1 MAVSAA
7 STSVRLSLGP
17 IQYHW
22 TREKMLDFYRTVE
35 TTAVDIVYLGETV
48 CSKRR
53 SFRYQDWIEVAER
66 LQFAGKEVVLST
78 LALLEAN
85 SELGYVRKL
94 CNNGK
99 FTIEANDMSA
109 VQMLAGKTRFIG
121 GASLNIYNP
130 GALSKLVGLGMTRW
144 VLPIEL
150 SKSSLAGFPIETLA
164 GIENEVLG
172 WGRLPLAYSA
182 RCYTARAHKVPKDAC
197 EYCCIDYPD
206 GLMLSTREDERFL
219 IINGTQTQS
228 AKVQSLVHNLHDPAS
243 DLDIL
248 RISPQ
253 SEGTERVISLLDQV
267 RAGARTAKDVSHELE
282 LFAPVGF
289 CDGYWHGRAGMDLCE
304 GHVGP

>member
-1 MAVSAA
+1 
-7 STSVRLSLGP
+7 VRLSLGP

-22 TREKMLDFYRTVE
+22 SKEKMLDFYRTVE
-35 TTAVDIVYLGETV
+35 TTPVDIVYLGETV

-53 SFRYQDWIEVAER
+53 SFRHRDWIEVAER
-66 LQFAGKEVVLST
+66 LQSAGKEVVLST

-94 CNNGK
+94 CNNGQ

-109 VQMLAGKTRFIG
+109 VQMLAGKTHFIG
-121 GASLNIYNP
+121 GASLNIYNSRT
-130 GALSKLVGLGMTRW
+130 LRKLVGLGMTRW
-144 VLPIEL
+144 VLPVEL
-150 SKSSLAGFPIETLA
+150 SKSSLAGFQKETLA

-206 GLMLSTREDERFL
+206 GLMLSTREDENFL
-219 IINGTQTQS
+219 IINGIQTQS
-228 AKVQSLVHNLHDPAS
+228 AKVHSLVHDLHDPAS
-243 DLDIL
+243 EVDIL

-253 SEGTERVISLLDQV
+253 SSGTERVISLFAQA
-267 RAGARTAKDVSHELE
+267 RAGALTAKDVVHELQP
-282 LFAPVGF
+282 FAPVGF
-289 CDGYWHGRAGMDLCE
+289 CDGYWHDQAGMDLCA
-304 GHVGP
+304 GSAGP